1 MIFLDAAV
9 YGSILLSIFACP
21 IWFLASAVKNIV
33 KKPGWRIALIRLAL
47 PLLTL
52 GIVVGNSA
60 LQSRIAKFNAER
72 IVVAV
77 EQFRS
82 TNGSYPNK
90 LDELVPRYL
99 EAVPRA
105 KFCLVFSEFMY
116 LTSNEQHTL
125 MWVSIPPFGRPTY
138 NFEQRKWGY
147 LD

>member
-9 YGSILLSIFACP
+9 YGSFLFSIIACP

-33 KKPGWRIALIRLAL
+33 KRPGWRIALIRLAL

-60 LQSRIAKFNAER
+60 LQSRIAKSNAER

-82 TNGSYPNK
+82 TNGAYPNK

-105 KFCLVFSEFMY
+105 KFCLVFGEFMY

-125 MWVSIPPFGRPTY
+125 IWVAIPPFGRPTY